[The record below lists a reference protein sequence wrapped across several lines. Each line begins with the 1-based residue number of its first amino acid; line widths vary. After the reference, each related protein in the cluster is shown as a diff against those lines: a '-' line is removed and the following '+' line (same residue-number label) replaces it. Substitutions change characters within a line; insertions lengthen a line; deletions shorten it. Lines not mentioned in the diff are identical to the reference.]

1 MGLQIMKNLG
11 LRQQQL
17 TQVTKRILAAN
28 NEEINVLGAVFL
40 KLSGCNQKGKQLETA
55 TVVYVTDSTSRFY
68 LSRAALEQLGVIEP
82 DFPKIGATG
91 PAVCENTVSTR
102 HLPTLAGCGCP
113 LRTAPPP
120 RPAKLPMVPSPKSS
134 EVMKDWLLERYA
146 SSTFNICPHQPLPAM
161 TGPPIEIR
169 VDPDVQ
175 PVVTR
180 RLPNVPV
187 HWQEE
192 VSEQLKR
199 DVALGVIERVPPN
212 TPVTWLH
219 STVLTPKSDG
229 TPRRTVEL
237 QPLNR
242 HSVRETHHTIPPI
255 KQAKAIPPNTFKS
268 VTDAWNGFHSI
279 EIRPEDRHKTT
290 FVTEQGRFRYC
301 RAPMGFLASQD
312 AYTQRYDTIITDV
325 PRKTKCVDDTIMWDT
340 DLKEHWWRVIDYLEL
355 VGRNG
360 VILNPAKFQ
369 FASTEAEFA
378 GFQITKTGVKP
389 LPKYLNAIATFP
401 RPSNITDVRA
411 WFGLIN
417 QVSHY
422 GRTTDMMA
430 PFKPLLSPKVS
441 FKWDSELEEAF
452 QRSKKAIVDEIEAG
466 VEIFDPGKLT
476 CLNPDWSRTGVG
488 YWLLQKHCGFNSNI
502 PGCFA
507 DGWKITLAGSRFLR
521 DAEKR
526 YALIEGEALA
536 DAWALEDSRF
546 FTMGCRDLIITTD
559 HKPLVKILGDQALDD
574 ITNPRLFRL
583 KQRTLMWQYQIVHV
597 PGKTIPVAD
606 ATSQYPSTTD
616 ENDEANV
623 VNALSTIRIPARLTW
638 GSHVAQSQ
646 GMHLNRQR
654 TSSPHATSRIRVP
667 TVP

>member
-1 MGLQIMKNLG
+1 MKTPCPPNRSATITAIADSGAQTCLMGLQIMKNLG

-17 TQVTKRILAAN
+17 TQITKRILAAN

-40 KLSGCNQKGKQLETA
+40 KLSGLNPKGKQLETA
-55 TVVYVTDSTSRFY
+55 TVVYVTDSTNRFY
-68 LSRAALEQLGVIEP
+68 LSRAALEQLGVIGP
-82 DFPKIGATG
+82 DFPKIGALG

-102 HLPTLAGCGCP
+102 HLPTLAGCECP
-113 LRTAPPP
+113 LRTAPPT
-120 RPAKLPMVPSPKSS
+120 RPAKLPIMPSPKST
-134 EVMKDWLLERYA
+134 EVMKNWLLERFA

-180 RLPNVPV
+180 RPPNVPV

-219 STVLTPKSDG
+219 SMVLTPKSNG
-229 TPRRTVEL
+229 TPRRTVDL

-255 KQAKAIPPNTFKS
+255 KQAKAIPPNTFKT

-312 AYTQRYDTIITDV
+312 AYTQRYDSIITDV

-340 DLKEHWWRVIDYLEL
+340 DLNEHWWRVIDYLEL

-369 FASTEAEFA
+369 FASKEAEFA

-411 WFGLIN
+411 WFGLVN

-452 QRSKKAIVDEIEAG
+452 QRSKKAIIDEIETG
-466 VEIFDPGKLT
+466 VEIFDPSKRT

-488 YWLLQKHCGFNSNI
+488 YWLRQKHCGCNSNI
-502 PGCFA
+502 PGCCA

-521 DAEKR
+521 NAEKR
-526 YALIEGEALA
+526 YAPIEGEALA
-536 DAWALEDSRF
+536 VAWALEDSRF
-546 FTMGCRDLIITTD
+546 FTMGTVI
-559 HKPLVKILGDQALDD
+559 
-574 ITNPRLFRL
+574 
-583 KQRTLMWQYQIVHV
+583 
-597 PGKTIPVAD
+597 
-606 ATSQYPSTTD
+606 
-616 ENDEANV
+616 
-623 VNALSTIRIPARLTW
+623 
-638 GSHVAQSQ
+638 
-646 GMHLNRQR
+646 
-654 TSSPHATSRIRVP
+654 SS
-667 TVP
+667 

>member
-1 MGLQIMKNLG
+1 M
-11 LRQQQL
+11 
-17 TQVTKRILAAN
+17 
-28 NEEINVLGAVFL
+28 
-40 KLSGCNQKGKQLETA
+40 
-55 TVVYVTDSTSRFY
+55 
-68 LSRAALEQLGVIEP
+68 
-82 DFPKIGATG
+82 
-91 PAVCENTVSTR
+91 
-102 HLPTLAGCGCP
+102 
-113 LRTAPPP
+113 
-120 RPAKLPMVPSPKSS
+120 PSPKST
-134 EVMKDWLLERYA
+134 EVMKNWLLERFA

-180 RLPNVPV
+180 RPPNVPV

-219 STVLTPKSDG
+219 SMVLTPKSDG
-229 TPRRTVEL
+229 TPCRTVDL

-242 HSVRETHHTIPPI
+242 HNVRETHHTIPPI
-255 KQAKAIPPNTFKS
+255 KQAKAIPPNTFKT

-312 AYTQRYDTIITDV
+312 AYTQRYDSIITDV

-340 DLKEHWWRVIDYLEL
+340 DLNEHWWRVIDYLEL

-369 FASTEAEFA
+369 FASKEAEFA

-411 WFGLIN
+411 WFGLVN

-452 QRSKKAIVDEIEAG
+452 QRSKKAIIDEIEIG
-466 VEIFDPGKLT
+466 VEIFDPSKRT

-488 YWLLQKHCGFNSNI
+488 YWLRQKYCGCNSNI
-502 PGCFA
+502 PGCCA

-521 DAEKR
+521 NAEKR
-526 YALIEGEALA
+526 YAPIEGEALA
-536 DAWALEDSRF
+536 VAWALEDSRF

-574 ITNPRLFRL
+574 ITKPRLFRL
-583 KQRTLMWQYQIVHV
+583 KQRTLMWQYQIMHV
-597 PGKTIPVAD
+597 PGKTIPAAD
-606 ATSQYPSTTD
+606 ATSRYPSTTD

-623 VNALSTIRIPARLTW
+623 VNALSTVRIPASTNDDLENLV
-638 GSHVAQSQ
+638 VATAK
-646 GMHLNRQR
+646 QR
-654 TSSPHATSRIRVP
+654 TTSPHVTSRIRVP